1 MHKGARTRILVYQ
14 SHVHAFNSITQ
25 AKKKT
30 ARIGIQPYSKMII
43 SITRSSFRPLDLKVV
58 NRDSTNQTISF
69 FPTNNANRTDDQFA
83 SNGVKLEIV

>member
-1 MHKGARTRILVYQ
+1 MFMRLIPSLKQ
-14 SHVHAFNSITQ
+14 
-25 AKKKT
+25 KKT

-83 SNGVKLEIV
+83 SNGVKLEIVWNG